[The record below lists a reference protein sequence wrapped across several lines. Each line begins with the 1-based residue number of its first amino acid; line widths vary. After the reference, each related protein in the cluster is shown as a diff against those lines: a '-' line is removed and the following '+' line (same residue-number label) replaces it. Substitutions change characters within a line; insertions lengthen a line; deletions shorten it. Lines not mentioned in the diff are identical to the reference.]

1 MTNAT
6 PLFLYIRYIYVVLVA
21 IMMSLPVVV
30 CAGKTPEE
38 VQSFE
43 ACKAKAEKG
52 DASAQLNLAIRYE
65 NGEGTDKNLPEAVV
79 WYHKAAEQGN
89 AGAQLNLGYLYRHGE
104 GVTENKALGLS
115 LYRKAAER
123 GLANAQLSLGAA
135 LTDED
140 PKQSEV
146 WILKAAEQG
155 YVTAQLELGKR
166 YQGGFGVVQDSQ
178 RGYTWYLR
186 AAEQGSAEGQFH
198 VGTSLFVGVGID
210 KDEVKAASW
219 LRKAF
224 EQGHIGAHHWLA
236 GCYLRGDGVPK
247 DAIEGYAIY
256 NLAGVTDS
264 LAKVRLAELELKMTR
279 DEISAGQKRTREL
292 KKEIDVIAATKLASS
307 GLIQAD
313 ISKATGAADS
323 KPLVDI
329 ESRQVSIDSVIANAP
344 WLILLAFVC
353 VIIGVFSCVL
363 IFKKVGTAARNN
375 DMDHL
380 TSDIKPAHGFLSRW
394 ALSSLAILALLS
406 VLGYLNGGLNGLAV
420 QLGRGLIIAPLGGL
434 VLGVVWKLLS
444 K

>member
-1 MTNAT
+1 M
-6 PLFLYIRYIYVVLVA
+6 VLVA

-30 CAGKTPEE
+30 CAGKTPGE

-65 NGEGTDKNLPEAVV
+65 NGEGTEKNLPEAVV

-89 AGAQLNLGYLYRHGE
+89 AGAQLNLGYLYRYGE

-115 LYRKAAER
+115 LYRKAAEQ
-123 GLANAQLSLGAA
+123 GFAKAQLSLGAA

-140 PKQSEV
+140 PRQAEL
-146 WILKAAEQG
+146 WISKAAEQG

-166 YQGGFGVVQDSQ
+166 YQGGFGVVQDPQ
-178 RGYTWYLR
+178 RGFTWNLR
-186 AAEQGSAEGQFH
+186 AAEQGSAEGQFQ
-198 VGTSLFVGVGID
+198 VGTCFFVGVGID
-210 KDEVKAASW
+210 KDEVKATSW
-219 LRKAF
+219 FRKAF

-292 KKEIDVIAATKLASS
+292 KKEIDEIAA
-307 GLIQAD
+307 

-323 KPLVDI
+323 KPIVDI
-329 ESRQVSIDSVIANAP
+329 ESRHVTNDSVITNAP
-344 WLILLAFVC
+344 SWLILLAFVC
-353 VIIGVFSCVL
+353 VIIGVFLCVL

-375 DMDHL
+375 DVDHL

-434 VLGVVWKLLS
+434 VLGVVWKMLS